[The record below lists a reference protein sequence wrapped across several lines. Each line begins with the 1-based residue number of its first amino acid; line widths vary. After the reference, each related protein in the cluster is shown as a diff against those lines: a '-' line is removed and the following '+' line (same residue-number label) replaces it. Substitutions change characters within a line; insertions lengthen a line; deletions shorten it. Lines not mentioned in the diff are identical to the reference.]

1 LAFSFFNNGAL
12 LNVVLELAN
21 ATLLANLPQRPLPEE
36 AAGERNDT
44 ELEQQQQQP

>member
-1 LAFSFFNNGAL
+1 

-21 ATLLANLPQRPLPEE
+21 ATLLANLPQRPLPE